1 MEIQKQIKLLKRDIL
16 FYRCIRYFAYIWGI
30 VCLFLGL
37 YAFITLEPSTTFTCI
52 AKLVANAIIIIFSI
66 SLIYNAYS
74 IKECEKILS
83 QELMEMQ
90 NVR

>member
-16 FYRCIRYFAYIWGI
+16 FYRCIRYFTYIWGI

-52 AKLVANAIIIIFSI
+52 VNLVANAIIIIFSI
-66 SLIYNAYS
+66 SLIYNAHS

-83 QELMEMQ
+83 QELMEIQ
-90 NVR
+90 NVK

>member
-16 FYRCIRYFAYIWGI
+16 IYRCIRYFTYMYSVLCIILGI
-30 VCLFLGL
+30 
-37 YAFITLEPSTTFTCI
+37 YTFITLETSTTFTSI
-52 AKLVANAIIIIFSI
+52 VKLVANAIIIIFSI
-66 SLIYNAYS
+66 FLIYNAHS
-74 IKECEKILS
+74 IKKCEKILS